1 MDQPVGRREGFL
13 RVDDGR
19 QGLVGDRDFLR
30 GVLGDVAA
38 VRDDRGDPFAGIMD
52 GARGERTSTTS
63 IRPEELMFCN
73 CLLRSMLAKRTSQ
86 IVINNWLNR
95 SI

>member
-30 GVLGDVAA
+30 GVL
-38 VRDDRGDPFAGIMD
+38 
-52 GARGERTSTTS
+52 SS
-63 IRPEELMFCN
+63 
-73 CLLRSMLAKRTSQ
+73 
-86 IVINNWLNR
+86 
-95 SI
+95 